1 MRISRE
7 RNRRRV
13 AAGVCLISVT
23 VILTKKKS
31 APTSTFFD
39 FFFETSRRARSFPRG
54 NGTEKKF
61 SRLKKRRGGESIP
74 GSMNLVI
81 FKTAAL
87 LILSNCF
94 MTYAW
99 YGHLKGLKTAP
110 LFIAVLASWGIAF
123 FEYMIMVPANRLGYG
138 GGLALGQLKIM
149 QEVITLCVFVPFAL
163 LFMGEKWRWDYL
175 WAFLCIVGAVYFVFR
190 DKA

>member
-13 AAGVCLISVT
+13 AAGACLISVT
-23 VILTKKKS
+23 AILTKKKS
-31 APTSTFFD
+31 VRASSFS
-39 FFFETSRRARSFPRG
+39 FFFETSRRARSLPRG

-61 SRLKKRRGGESIP
+61 SRLKKRRGGESIF

>member
-1 MRISRE
+1 MSVSRE

-13 AAGVCLISVT
+13 AAEACLISLT

-61 SRLKKRRGGESIP
+61 SRLKKRRGGESIF

>member
-1 MRISRE
+1 MRVSRE

-13 AAGVCLISVT
+13 AAGACLISLT
-23 VILTKKKS
+23 AILTKKKVLRQALFS
-31 APTSTFFD
+31 IFFLRLRAARIPAP
-39 FFFETSRRARSFPRG
+39 A
-54 NGTEKKF
+54 GTGREKEF

>member
-13 AAGVCLISVT
+13 AAGACLISLT
-23 VILTKKKS
+23 AILTKKKS
-31 APTSTFFD
+31 ALTSTFFD
-39 FFFETSRRARSFPRG
+39 FFLRLRAARISAPA
-54 NGTEKKF
+54 GTERKKEF